1 MGHAVVQGLR
11 ELGEQLRRHW
21 KDAVGLALYLGW
33 VYCAFFGCG
42 LAEPD
47 PASVGRPADWSLER
61 LWMAAGAA
69 QALGAVAG
77 LALDLLA
84 RRVERHD
91 ISRPVHIA
99 ALACAV
105 LGTVTLWASWFD
117 GARLFETLFWGG
129 GALCGVAMALFT
141 MAWGRRLSSFDEM
154 RIEFTVPLAFTVAFV
169 LYLIMLLWKPS
180 SVFEL
185 VVVCLMAVLSCA
197 LLTPRRAD
205 GQAGRSVGGAVA
217 ASSSQRRGVLSFLVL
232 VAALWVQVAYFRVLA
247 TPALSGNRFTHYLY
261 PFLMAAVVS
270 AVMLLLCIRI
280 SRYLNITLAYR
291 WGLPLFVLAYVP
303 VFIGYDDPTLRIAA
317 YAINFLGMF
326 GVQFG
331 CWIGASKYVRRSRT
345 NPGTVFGTFALGEGL
360 GIFVG
365 CFLGLEAVQ
374 ALDRPTLMS
383 VSMVLLAAVEFVALA
398 VGFNPNWTFNRAGRR
413 PCAPMGSVTLAPG
426 AATSASGGVSASAAA
441 PVPGTGAETSA
452 MAGEGSFSSLGDVLR
467 SQAESLR
474 ITYGLTNRETEVAM
488 LLLGGRTRAY
498 IRDELFVSLNTVGVH
513 VRNIFAKCG
522 VHSVQ
527 ELMDLARH
535 DENAAKGQR

>member
-129 GALCGVAMALFT
+129 GTLCGVAMALFT

-374 ALDRPTLMS
+374 TLDRPTLMS

-452 MAGEGSFSSLGDVLR
+452 TAGEGSFSSLGDVLR

-474 ITYGLTNRETEVAM
+474 ITYGLTSRETEVAM

>member
-33 VYCAFFGCG
+33 VYCTFFGCG

-61 LWMAAGAA
+61 LWMAAGVA

-180 SVFEL
+180 SVFVL

-205 GQAGRSVGGAVA
+205 GQTGRSAGGAVT

-374 ALDRPTLMS
+374 TLDRPTLMS

-474 ITYGLTNRETEVAM
+474 ITYGLTSRETEVAM

>member
-129 GALCGVAMALFT
+129 GTLCGVAMALFT

-374 ALDRPTLMS
+374 TLDRPTLMS

-474 ITYGLTNRETEVAM
+474 ITYGLTSRETEVAM

>member
-374 ALDRPTLMS
+374 TLDRPTLMS

-426 AATSASGGVSASAAA
+426 AATSASGGVSASTAA

-452 MAGEGSFSSLGDVLR
+452 TAGEGSFSSLGDVLR

-474 ITYGLTNRETEVAM
+474 ITYGLTSRETEVAM

>member
-374 ALDRPTLMS
+374 TLDRPTLMS

-474 ITYGLTNRETEVAM
+474 ITYGLTSRETEVAM

>member
-261 PFLMAAVVS
+261 PCLMAAVVP

-374 ALDRPTLMS
+374 TLDRPTLMS
-383 VSMVLLAAVEFVALA
+383 VSMVLLVAVEFVALA

-474 ITYGLTNRETEVAM
+474 ITYGLTSRETEVAM

-513 VRNIFAKCG
+513 VRNIFAKGG

>member
-413 PCAPMGSVTLAPG
+413 PCAPLGSVTLAPG

>member
-129 GALCGVAMALFT
+129 GTLCGVAMALFT

-217 ASSSQRRGVLSFLVL
+217 ASSSQRRGVLSFLAL

-374 ALDRPTLMS
+374 TLDRPMLMS

-413 PCAPMGSVTLAPG
+413 PCAPMGSASLVPG
-426 AATSASGGVSASAAA
+426 TAASASGGVSASAAA

-474 ITYGLTNRETEVAM
+474 ITYGLTSRETEVAM

>member
-129 GALCGVAMALFT
+129 GTLCGVAMALFT

-374 ALDRPTLMS
+374 TLDRPTLMS

-426 AATSASGGVSASAAA
+426 AATSASGGVSASTAA

-452 MAGEGSFSSLGDVLR
+452 TAGEGSFSSLGDVLR

-474 ITYGLTNRETEVAM
+474 ITYGLTSRETEVAM

>member
-1 MGHAVVQGLR
+1 M
-11 ELGEQLRRHW
+11 
-21 KDAVGLALYLGW
+21 
-33 VYCAFFGCG
+33 
-42 LAEPD
+42 
-47 PASVGRPADWSLER
+47 
-61 LWMAAGAA
+61 
-69 QALGAVAG
+69 
-77 LALDLLA
+77 
-84 RRVERHD
+84 
-91 ISRPVHIA
+91 
-99 ALACAV
+99 
-105 LGTVTLWASWFD
+105 
-117 GARLFETLFWGG
+117 
-129 GALCGVAMALFT
+129 
-141 MAWGRRLSSFDEM
+141 
-154 RIEFTVPLAFTVAFV
+154 
-169 LYLIMLLWKPS
+169 
-180 SVFEL
+180 
-185 VVVCLMAVLSCA
+185 
-197 LLTPRRAD
+197 
-205 GQAGRSVGGAVA
+205 
-217 ASSSQRRGVLSFLVL
+217 
-232 VAALWVQVAYFRVLA
+232 
-247 TPALSGNRFTHYLY
+247 
-261 PFLMAAVVS
+261 
-270 AVMLLLCIRI
+270 
-280 SRYLNITLAYR
+280 
-291 WGLPLFVLAYVP
+291 LAYVP

-374 ALDRPTLMS
+374 TLDRPTLMS

-474 ITYGLTNRETEVAM
+474 ITYGLTSRETEVAM

>member
-374 ALDRPTLMS
+374 TLDRPTLMS
-383 VSMVLLAAVEFVALA
+383 VSMVLLASVEFVALA

-474 ITYGLTNRETEVAM
+474 ITYGLTSRETEVAM

>member
-331 CWIGASKYVRRSRT
+331 CWIGASKYVRRSRA
-345 NPGTVFGTFALGEGL
+345 NPAAVFGAFALGEGL

-374 ALDRPTLMS
+374 TLDRPTLMS

-413 PCAPMGSVTLAPG
+413 PCAPMGSVTPAPG
-426 AATSASGGVSASAAA
+426 AAVSASGGVSASAAA
-441 PVPGTGAETSA
+441 PVPGTGAETPA
-452 MAGEGSFSSLGDVLR
+452 TAGEGSFSSLGDVLR

-474 ITYGLTNRETEVAM
+474 ITYGLTSRETEVAM